1 MGRLLRCLFPEALRD
16 PRSSPPPTLAI
27 KRSKDEPSTRQ
38 APAPCQDCQ
47 AGRLCSVRWKGERRI
62 VWERLTGRNG
72 NGPGLGLV
80 LLTEALVSYASALV
94 EIFRTRP
101 QPALSVASLAAVQW
115 RRSHARRTQRRAG
128 DTGTPVTSSTATETA
143 ETAPETQE
151 LVSESLEYLEA
162 DEADGESEKS
172 AELARSSSE
181 AQTLVKQGKVRN
193 AHLVEPP
200 MPEGIR
206 AYTPGEGYGSNAI
219 PFAGVSPK
227 TSKRRNEGNRMKA
240 IEMLERAKEVSD
252 RKKEELAT
260 RRSRAP
266 SQTVPVPR
274 DVFAELQ
281 EKGWLEALG
290 ASGLYVDVEEPG
302 AEPHH
307 ARWIQLSISG
317 DEEEQV
323 RAGVLRL
330 MSLMVPRRMG
340 SGSA

>member
-1 MGRLLRCLFPEALRD
+1 MEWDGAAAAAGPACTVLPLPSGHLCP
-16 PRSSPPPTLAI
+16 
-27 KRSKDEPSTRQ
+27 PSTGTTLPSWQ
-38 APAPCQDCQ
+38 ADWSK
-47 AGRLCSVRWKGERRI
+47 REWS
-62 VWERLTGRNG
+62 
-72 NGPGLGLV
+72 
-80 LLTEALVSYASALV
+80 
-94 EIFRTRP
+94 RTRP
-101 QPALSVASLAAVQW
+101 QPALSVASLVAVQW
-115 RRSHARRTQRRAG
+115 RRSHRRTQRRAG
-128 DTGTPVTSSTATETA
+128 DYTPVTLTEEA
-143 ETAPETQE
+143 ELSE
-151 LVSESLEYLEA
+151 LSEESLEYLQ
-162 DEADGESEKS
+162 DEEKT
-172 AELARSSSE
+172 AELARSPSE

-274 DVFAELQ
+274 DLFVELQ

-290 ASGLYVDVEEPG
+290 ASGLCVDVEEPG
-302 AEPHH
+302 AEAH